1 MTQTQAT
8 TTSAYQQLRG
18 HLHYLRLDAAAE
30 ALPAALDH
38 AQQAKLGHTAFLEHL
53 LGIEV
58 TATQARRQQSRLRFA
73 AFPAPWRLEDFDF
86 DAQPSLDRALV
97 GELATLRFI
106 DEHANVLLI
115 GPPGV
120 GKTHLAL
127 ALGDL
132 VARCHRAAIEGRWA
146 TTMRSLATPRLLII
160 DELGYLPL
168 QAEGAAS
175 LFQVIAQRYL
185 KGSIALTTN
194 RGIASWGQIFD

>member
-86 DAQPSLDRALV
+86 DAQPSVDRALV
-97 GELATLRFI
+97 GEL
-106 DEHANVLLI
+106 N
-115 GPPGV
+115 
-120 GKTHLAL
+120 
-127 ALGDL
+127 
-132 VARCHRAAIEGRWA
+132 
-146 TTMRSLATPRLLII
+146 
-160 DELGYLPL
+160 
-168 QAEGAAS
+168 
-175 LFQVIAQRYL
+175 
-185 KGSIALTTN
+185 
-194 RGIASWGQIFD
+194 ASWES

>member
-1 MTQTQAT
+1 VTQTPT
-8 TTSAYQQLRG
+8 TTASAYQQLRG
-18 HLHYLRLDAAAE
+18 HLHYLRLEAAAE
-30 ALPAALDH
+30 ALPAALEH

-53 LGIEV
+53 LAIEV

-97 GELATLRFI
+97 HELATLRFI

-127 ALGDL
+127 ALGHLAVDAGYRVSYVTAADL

-160 DELGYLPL
+160 DELGCAPR
-168 QAEGAAS
+168 GADGPCGRRSPPPVVAATGRS
-175 LFQVIAQRYL
+175 
-185 KGSIALTTN
+185 
-194 RGIASWGQIFD
+194 